1 MAKNTFTPSS
11 VLTTYGTNFNKLT
24 KSEEHTV
31 YMKLNGNVIP
41 IKIIYSDYQSDEGYT
56 YQDVVCINLLDNSYI
71 DYADICTK

>member
-1 MAKNTFTPSS
+1 
-11 VLTTYGTNFNKLT
+11 
-24 KSEEHTV
+24 
-31 YMKLNGNVIP
+31 MKLNGNVIP